1 MSDDKRE
8 RPELVAPPRVAADG
22 AAGGVEHLADNRR
35 LIVRRALLATAV
47 GGVIPIPVLDDYF
60 AGRVRAG
67 MVLKIAER
75 RRVDLAPGS
84 ADLLGDPREGNALT
98 NATLTAAALL
108 AFKMAWKKFFAL
120 LAIGRRA
127 EEMATSFQFGMLFDH
142 YCAKVHVGAAV
153 DRTQAALLRQVIFN
167 ALSESEKQA
176 LVGAFREGSR
186 VLGRSFL
193 EAPNWLSE
201 RIRLSAERWAESGG
215 KSTDPDEAAE
225 TGDAAEEV
233 RWLDRAAAAVESRLG
248 RVEQGYLTGLV
259 QAFERRWRDA
269 QRDKTVVEEQRPW
282 SFRPTGGGHGSPSQ

>member
-1 MSDDKRE
+1 MNDGE
-8 RPELVAPPRVAADG
+8 RPRPQLVTTTPVAAENP
-22 AAGGVEHLADNRR
+22 GGVAHLADNRR

-67 MVLKIAER
+67 MLAKIAER

-84 ADLLGDPREGNALT
+84 ADLLGDPREGNSVR
-98 NATLTAAALL
+98 NVTLTAATLIALKL
-108 AFKMAWKKFFAL
+108 AWRKFFAL

-127 EEMATSFQFGMLFDH
+127 EEMATSYQLGMVFDH
-142 YCAKVHVGAAV
+142 YCAKVHVGAGV
-153 DRTQAALLRQVIFN
+153 DREQAAMLRQVIFN
-167 ALSESEKQA
+167 SLAESERQA
-176 LVGAFREGSR
+176 FVVAFHEGGK

-193 EAPNWLSE
+193 EAPNWLSD
-201 RIRLSAERWAESGG
+201 RIRLAAERWAESGG

-225 TGDAAEEV
+225 DGDAAAEV

-248 RVEQGYLTGLV
+248 RVEQGYLASLM

-269 QRDKTVVEEQRPW
+269 QAGKKVEPEDPRSPDPN
-282 SFRPTGGGHGSPSQ
+282 RGHGS

>member
-1 MSDDKRE
+1 MSDGERP
-8 RPELVAPPRVAADG
+8 RPELVLPTRVAADG
-22 AAGGVEHLADNRR
+22 PPADVGHLVDNRR

-67 MVLKIAER
+67 MLVKIAER
-75 RRVDLAPGS
+75 RRVDLAPGT
-84 ADLLGDPREGNALT
+84 ADLLGDPREGNGVR
-98 NATLTAAALL
+98 NATLTAATLIALKL
-108 AFKMAWKKFFAL
+108 AWRKFFAL
-120 LAIGRRA
+120 LALGRRA
-127 EEMATSFQFGMLFDH
+127 DEMATSYQLGMLFDH

-153 DRTQAALLRQVIFN
+153 DRQQAAFLRQAIFD
-167 ALSESEKQA
+167 ALSESERHA
-176 LVGAFREGSR
+176 FVAAFREGGR

-215 KSTDPDEAAE
+215 KSTDPDESAE
-225 TGDAAEEV
+225 TGDEAEEV

-259 QAFERRWRDA
+259 QAFERRWREAEARRAAAAKDA
-269 QRDKTVVEEQRPW
+269 PPPPAAGT
-282 SFRPTGGGHGSPSQ
+282 

>member
-1 MSDDKRE
+1 MSDGE
-8 RPELVAPPRVAADG
+8 RPRPQLVTTTPVAAENP
-22 AAGGVEHLADNRR
+22 AGGVAHLADNRR

-67 MVLKIAER
+67 MLAKIAER

-84 ADLLGDPREGNALT
+84 ADLLGDPREGNAMR
-98 NATLTAAALL
+98 NATLTAATLL
-108 AFKMAWKKFFAL
+108 ALKLAWRKFFAL

-127 EEMATSFQFGMLFDH
+127 DEMATSYQLGMVFDH

-153 DRTQAALLRQVIFN
+153 DRDQAAMLRQVIFTSL
-167 ALSESEKQA
+167 AESERQA
-176 LVGAFREGSR
+176 FVVAFQEGGK

-193 EAPNWLSE
+193 EAPNWLCE
-201 RIRLSAERWAESGG
+201 RIRLAAERCAESGG

-225 TGDAAEEV
+225 TGDAAAEV

-248 RVEQGYLTGLV
+248 RVEQGYLAGLM
-259 QAFERRWRDA
+259 QGFERRWRDA
-269 QRDKTVVEEQRPW
+269 QAGKKPAPE
-282 SFRPTGGGHGSPSQ
+282 PSVPDPERGQGP